1 MKVYVVIELYTPDE
15 RGATTRISECEV
27 FKTEEEAVKYVRY
40 CSGGREPEK
49 NEISRY
55 EKYNLEYCTDWYNNE
70 IRFSIQEKEIRE

>member
-40 CSGGREPEK
+40 RSGGRQPEK

-55 EKYNLEYCTDWYNNE
+55 ELYHLEYCTEWDNDE
-70 IRFSIQEKEIRE
+70 IILSIIEKEI